1 MYNKLITMF
10 TTFCVF
16 NLSTEVIKPCAY
28 FNKYQFIK
36 IFLFTYINMSLI
48 NQLLAFL
55 CEITV
60 HILSHNDT
68 DFSKVRWKCEVYLHS
83 VSFKQQIKISH
94 KNV

>member
-1 MYNKLITMF
+1 
-10 TTFCVF
+10 
-16 NLSTEVIKPCAY
+16 
-28 FNKYQFIK
+28 
-36 IFLFTYINMSLI
+36 MSLI

-60 HILSHNDT
+60 YILSYNDT

-83 VSFKQQIKISH
+83 LSFKQQIKISH